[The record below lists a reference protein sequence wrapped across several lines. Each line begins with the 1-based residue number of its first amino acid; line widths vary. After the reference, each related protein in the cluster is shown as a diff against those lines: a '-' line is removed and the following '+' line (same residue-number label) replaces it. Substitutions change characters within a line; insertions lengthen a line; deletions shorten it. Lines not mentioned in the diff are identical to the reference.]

1 MKIYCNVYVDERY
14 IIDAQSIKM
23 KREWSN
29 SDDITR
35 KRNNYKYYIV
45 AKDILNNEY
54 NIYIKNTKTN
64 KEEEDILKIMNSL
77 NEEFMKNHDILDLRE
92 LIENIIK

>member
-1 MKIYCNVYVDERY
+1 
-14 IIDAQSIKM
+14 M

-35 KRNNYKYYIV
+35 KRNNYRYYIV

-77 NEEFMKNHDILDLRE
+77 NEEFMKNHDILDLRG
-92 LIENIIK
+92 LIENAI